1 MATSY
6 TIQYA
11 NAGNKKQTTQLNLS
25 ITNNK
30 KRQNA
35 ISYFKKIKC
44 LNITKYQLIL
54 HLSYIDIKN
63 TISNYQI
70 YHFHTS
76 QVQISFC
83 ELLIKTNTNTRV
95 SICAI
100 CICSICEQLK
110 LRFNRFG
117 LNIICHPFVHLCMPL
132 VLHQSCKSNIQI
144 RLKPDSC

>member
-1 MATSY
+1 MPTQG
-6 TIQYA
+6 I
-11 NAGNKKQTTQLNLS
+11 KKQTTQLNLVS
-25 ITNNK
+25 PTTK
-30 KRQNA
+30 KGKMLYHTL
-35 ISYFKKIKC
+35 IFFC
-44 LNITKYQLIL
+44 LNTTKYQLIL

-100 CICSICEQLK
+100 CICCICEQLK

-117 LNIICHPFVHLCMPL
+117 LNIIWHPFVHLCMPL
-132 VLHQSCKSNIQI
+132 VLY
-144 RLKPDSC
+144 